1 MKSVS
6 NQYSPW
12 PPCPTRMSPSYR
24 YHSGMDA
31 TDNPY
36 QAPVAELPKEVRP
49 VAPAVVKLAVSLYV
63 AAYLLALVS
72 ALIQGLDAPLLSI
85 PAWILIG
92 MFTAGISLALLR
104 GKQWAR
110 MWIVLLTFMP
120 VISLMAFTPW
130 TAGLIDGGLAMARIV
145 TRITVGCMMF
155 LPSIRAW
162 FAPVLWRRN
171 P

>member
-1 MKSVS
+1 
-6 NQYSPW
+6 
-12 PPCPTRMSPSYR
+12 MSPSYR

-36 QAPVAELPKEVRP
+36 QAPTAELPKEMRP
-49 VAPAVVKLAVSLYV
+49 VAPTAVKLAVSLYV
-63 AAYLLALVS
+63 ATYLLALIS

-85 PAWILIG
+85 PAWVLIG
-92 MFTAGISLALLR
+92 VFTAGISLALLR

-120 VISLMAFTPW
+120 VISLAAFTPW

-162 FAPVLWRRN
+162 FAPVVWRRN